1 MYNNN
6 ITLQN
11 QGGKALKKLFPYL
24 KRFIAE
30 TDKLLLALITAA
42 SVFGVLMVHSTTR
55 CLLEDGQV
63 MARDAVVML
72 AAAAI
77 GIVITLIISALD
89 YEFIMKL
96 WPIIGIGCIG
106 LMIIT
111 LFFGVAPDSR
121 PDAKSWLDFGF
132 VFFQPSELVKIGYVI
147 TFSMHLELC
156 RDTINQI
163 KSLILLGIHAM
174 IPIGL
179 VILTGDMGSAL
190 VFMFMTLAMLYFAG
204 LHWGFFACG
213 GALIVASSPLIWMYV
228 LNDFQKAR
236 FLALMRPEEFAAE
249 SYQQLKGLN
258 ALGSGGF
265 FGQGLFKGTYT
276 QNGIVPESENDM
288 IFTAVGEET
297 GFIGCILALTILFM
311 ICFKMFSIGKKS
323 RDFSSQIACYGI
335 AAMIAT
341 QVIINIGVCLMLLPV
356 IGITLPF
363 FSAGG
368 SSTLCLYVGV
378 GLVFSIARFNRSR
391 QAVNFRVSRI
401 STPFS
406 EF

>member
-1 MYNNN
+1 M
-6 ITLQN
+6 
-11 QGGKALKKLFPYL
+11 KKLFPYI

-30 TDKLLLALITAA
+30 TDKLLLALIAAA

-55 CLLEDGQV
+55 CLLEDGQI
-63 MARDAVVML
+63 MARDAIVML

-77 GIVITLIISALD
+77 GIVITLIISAID
-89 YEFIMKL
+89 YELIMKM

-111 LFFGVAPDSR
+111 LFFGVAPESR

-156 RDTINQI
+156 RDTINQL

-174 IPIGL
+174 IPVGL

-190 VFMFMTLAMLYFAG
+190 VFMFMTIAMLYFAG
-204 LHWGFFACG
+204 LHWGYFACG

-236 FLALMRPEEFAAE
+236 FLALLRPEEYAAE

-297 GFIGCILALTILFM
+297 GFIGSLIALGILFA
-311 ICFKMFSIGKKS
+311 ICYKMFSIGKKS
-323 RDFSSQIACYGI
+323 RDFSTQLACYGI

-341 QVIINIGVCLMLLPV
+341 QVVINIGVCLMLLPV